1 MLVRSLSGVLAAS
14 ALALAAAPAQAAH
27 EVFAHRGG
35 PYIRGKPVFPEN
47 TLPAF
52 GLAAL
57 QGDPLEFDIKL
68 TADRVPVVIHH
79 ATLDRTTNCTGR
91 VADKTLAQLRKCK
104 ANVLGVP
111 ESGLPVRA
119 VAHPSVGVP
128 TLSQVTSLARRTR
141 SRVVPEI
148 KNYPTDPD
156 YDPTPAFAAAGVD
169 GVALSEIAAERIIF
183 QSFTTENLDVVKSRL
198 PGAETSL
205 LALQSGNDAAIP
217 LAAARGYE
225 WVSPQWPVDSAYVAA
240 AHAGGRRV
248 VPFTIDTA
256 PAMATAAA
264 TGADALITNDP
275 TRARQTA
282 AADFPRVDA
291 PAASATSSKVGVR
304 GGEAAVTV
312 RCHSIRTQ
320 TCVGNLALT
329 VGHGVVGSA
338 QYEITGGRARAV
350 PVGVRSGT
358 KGKGSATVSTYDV
371 RGRPAR
377 ARTSIT
383 LT

>member
-1 MLVRSLSGVLAAS
+1 MLIRSLSGLLAAS
-14 ALALAAAPAQAAH
+14 ALALAAAPAQAAP

-68 TADRVPVVIHH
+68 TADRVPVVIHD

-91 VADKTLAQLRKCK
+91 VADRTLAELRKCK
-104 ANVLGVP
+104 ADVLGVP

-119 VAHPSVGVP
+119 VADPSVGVP

-141 SRVVPEI
+141 SRIVPEI

-156 YDPTPAFAAAGVD
+156 YDPTPAFAAAAVD
-169 GVALSEIAAERIIF
+169 VALSEIAAERIIF

-198 PGAETSL
+198 PAAETSL

-217 LAAARGYE
+217 LAAAPGYE

-248 VPFTIDTA
+248 VPFTIDAA

-275 TRARQTA
+275 TRARQTV

-291 PAASATSSKVGVR
+291 PVASATSSKVGVR

-329 VGHGVVGSA
+329 VGHRVVGSA

>member
-1 MLVRSLSGVLAAS
+1 MLVRSLSGVLAAA
-14 ALALAAAPAQAAH
+14 ALALAPAPAQAAP

-35 PYIRGKPVFPEN
+35 PYIPGKPVFPEN

-68 TADRVPVVIHH
+68 TADRVPVVIHD

-104 ANVLGVP
+104 ADVLGVP

-119 VAHPSVGVP
+119 VADGSGGP
-128 TLSQVTSLARRTR
+128 TLSQVTSLARRTS
-141 SRVVPEI
+141 SRIVPEI

-156 YDPTPAFAAAGVD
+156 YDATPAFAAAAVD
-169 GVALSEIAAERIIF
+169 GVALSEIAADRIIF

-205 LALQSGNDAAIP
+205 LALQSGIDAAIP
-217 LAAARGYE
+217 LAVARGYE
-225 WVSPQWPVDSAYVAA
+225 WVSPQWPVDSAYGAA

-248 VPFTIDTA
+248 VPFTIDSA
-256 PAMATAAA
+256 PAMAMAAA
-264 TGADALITNDP
+264 TGADALITNDS
-275 TRARQTA
+275 TRARLTVA
-282 AADFPRVDA
+282 AGFPRADA
-291 PAASATSSKVGVR
+291 PMGSAASSKVRVR
-304 GGEAAVTV
+304 GGEAAVKV
-312 RCHSIRTQ
+312 RCNSIRRR
-320 TCVGNLALT
+320 TCVGNLVLT
-329 VGHGVVGSA
+329 VGHRVVGSA
-338 QYEITGGRARAV
+338 QYELTGGRARAV
-350 PVGVRSGT
+350 RVGVRSGA
-358 KGKGSATVSTYDV
+358 KGKGSATVSTYDE
-371 RGRPAR
+371 RGRPGR

-383 LT
+383 LS

>member
-1 MLVRSLSGVLAAS
+1 MLVRGLSGVFAAC
-14 ALALAAAPAQAAH
+14 ALVLAAAPAQAAP

-68 TADRVPVVIHH
+68 TADRVPVVIHD

-91 VADKTLAQLRKCK
+91 VADKTLAELRQCR
-104 ANVLGVP
+104 ADVLGVP
-111 ESGLPVRA
+111 ESGLPTRD
-119 VAHPSVGVP
+119 VAYPSVGVP

-141 SRVVPEI
+141 SRIVPEI

-156 YDPTPAFAAAGVD
+156 YDPTPGFAVAAVD

-183 QSFTTENLDVVKSRL
+183 QSFTTENLDAVKSRP

-217 LAAARGYE
+217 LAVARGYE

-248 VPFTIDTA
+248 VPYTIDTA
-256 PAMATAAA
+256 QPMVEAVN
-264 TGADALITNDP
+264 TGVDAIITNDP
-275 TRARQTA
+275 TRARVTVGA
-282 AADFPRVDA
+282 GFPRVDA
-291 PAASATSSKVGVR
+291 PVASSTSSKVTLR
-304 GGEAAVTV
+304 GGEAAVKV
-312 RCHSIRTQ
+312 RCNSIRTQ
-320 TCVGNLALT
+320 TCVGNLVLA
-329 VGHGVVGSA
+329 VGHRVVGSA
-338 QYEITGGRARAV
+338 QYEITGGRAQAV
-350 PVGVRSGT
+350 PVGVLSGA
-358 KGKGSATVSTYDV
+358 KGKGSATVSTYDE

-377 ARTSIT
+377 GRTSIT
-383 LT
+383 LS

>member
-1 MLVRSLSGVLAAS
+1 
-14 ALALAAAPAQAAH
+14 
-27 EVFAHRGG
+27 
-35 PYIRGKPVFPEN
+35 
-47 TLPAF
+47 LPAF

-68 TADRVPVVIHH
+68 TADRVPVVIHD

-91 VADKTLAQLRKCK
+91 VADKTLAEMRKCK
-104 ANVLGVP
+104 ADVLGVP

-119 VAHPSVGVP
+119 VADPSVGVP

-141 SRVVPEI
+141 SRIVPEI
-148 KNYPTDPD
+148 KNYPTDSD
-156 YDPTPAFAAAGVD
+156 YDPTPAFAAAAVD

-198 PGAETSL
+198 PGAGTSL

-217 LAAARGYE
+217 LAVARGYE
-225 WVSPQWPVDSAYVAA
+225 WVSPQWPVDSAYVAAA

-275 TRARQTA
+275 TRARLTVA
-282 AADFPRVDA
+282 AGFPRVDA
-291 PAASATSSKVGVR
+291 PVASATPSKVGVR
-304 GGEAAVTV
+304 RGEAAVKV
-312 RCHSIRTQ
+312 RCNSIRTQ
-320 TCVGNLALT
+320 TCVGNLVLA
-329 VGHGVVGSA
+329 VGHRVVGSA
-338 QYEITGGRARAV
+338 QYEITGGRAQAV
-350 PVGVRSGT
+350 TVGVRPGA
-358 KGKGSATVSTYDV
+358 KGKGSATVSTYDE

-383 LT
+383 LS

>member
-1 MLVRSLSGVLAAS
+1 MLIRSLSGLLAAS
-14 ALALAAAPAQAAH
+14 ALALAAAPAQAAP

-68 TADRVPVVIHH
+68 TADRVPVVIHD

-91 VADKTLAQLRKCK
+91 DKTLAELRKCK
-104 ANVLGVP
+104 ADVLGVP

-119 VAHPSVGVP
+119 VADPSVGVP

-141 SRVVPEI
+141 SRIVPDI

-156 YDPTPAFAAAGVD
+156 YDPTPSFAAAAVD

-183 QSFTTENLDVVKSRL
+183 QSFTIENLDVVKSRL
-198 PGAETSL
+198 PAAETSL

-304 GGEAAVTV
+304 GGEAAVTA
-312 RCHSIRTQ
+312 RCHPIRTL